1 MIPSATPIYGN
12 EPSAFLQQLH
22 TIAPRVQGVVLWTML
37 TMGEYP
43 VMTDNTLQ
51 GHIDIYTFFYNNN
64 CRDGH
69 ATGRFTLAPL
79 NLHSVGPCLVATGG
93 PMCLWPASR
102 RRMNTVWCICPSTCR
117 ALWSAWRRPT
127 R

>member
-1 MIPSATPIYGN
+1 MPQFGTLEGALARIQSHDTIATPIYGN

-43 VMTDNTLQ
+43 VMADNTLQ

-69 ATGRFTLAPL
+69 ARGQGS
-79 NLHSVGPCLVATGG
+79 H
-93 PMCLWPASR
+93 
-102 RRMNTVWCICPSTCR
+102 
-117 ALWSAWRRPT
+117 WRR
-127 R
+127 

>member
-1 MIPSATPIYGN
+1 MPQFGTLEGALARIQSHDTIATPIYGN

-64 CRDGH
+64 CRHGPVHTGAAEPAQRGALSGGH
-69 ATGRFTLAPL
+69 PAAQCVCGLRLAA
-79 NLHSVGPCLVATGG
+79 G
-93 PMCLWPASR
+93 
-102 RRMNTVWCICPSTCR
+102 
-117 ALWSAWRRPT
+117 
-127 R
+127 